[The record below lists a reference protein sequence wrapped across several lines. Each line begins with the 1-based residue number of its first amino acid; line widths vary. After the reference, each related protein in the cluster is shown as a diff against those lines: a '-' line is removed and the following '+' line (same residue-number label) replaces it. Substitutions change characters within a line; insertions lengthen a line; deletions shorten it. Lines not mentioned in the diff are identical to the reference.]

1 MRPQIQ
7 PVAIP
12 ARAAP
17 LVVQAT
23 ALRLGV
29 QQVLELPVVRE
40 QEMEQPLAA
49 RAPER
54 PEAVEPQGRLQVEAT
69 LLPGAAPG
77 VGQESARAG
86 SE

>member
-1 MRPQIQ
+1 MRPQIR

-23 ALRLGV
+23 VLRLGV
-29 QQVLELPVVRE
+29 PQVLELPVVRE
-40 QEMEQPLAA
+40 QEMERALAA
-49 RAPER
+49 PVPER
-54 PEAVEPQGRLQVEAT
+54 PEAGEPLGRLQVEAA

-86 SE
+86 